1 MGLPKRRVSKSRRD
15 KRRTGKSLTASVH
28 FHLPGLRGAR
38 SSPPRL
44 SQLRLLQGAQSD
56 QDRRRIRKDGMTPH
70 DTRKNRPLAGLDL
83 ESRQMVLDTV
93 AQLKKRLLT
102 KERILEFDRKEIFPE
117 DVIREML
124 GPEIGLQLLMIPEA
138 YGGLGGGARD
148 SCAVTREMAKI
159 CLGITTAFFAIQ
171 LGADP
176 IMVGAT
182 EEQKQKWLGKIAAG
196 DALVAY
202 AVTEPDAGSNVAALK
217 TKADPVTDAS
227 GRITGYRINGNKQ
240 FISTG
245 GYADFITVLADAPE
259 GPTFFIM
266 EKDTAGFQRGKG
278 EEKHGIRASNTS
290 PLTFTDAFVP
300 VENLVGG
307 VPGQGLKQANE
318 VFGYTRLMVA
328 AMGLGAGEAALE
340 IAVPY
345 AKERIQFKTPL
356 SEKQGYTHKLIVPN
370 VVRLAAA
377 AAYIDEVAERLDAGE
392 KDLEVE
398 GSIAKWFATEAGNR
412 AAEDGIQA
420 LGGYGYI
427 NEYGVEK
434 IKRDVRITTIYEGTS
449 EIQQNIIS
457 TFRWK
462 KSRKTKGEFY
472 GAMAA
477 EMDQLEKARPGCG
490 GRFYALAARAL
501 NHLIGVADTRRLT
514 RQQILM
520 FDLADLMAHVE
531 VGVAV
536 ARRADALAAA
546 GDPQAERAALVARIF
561 AREVCEL
568 LGTQQP
574 ANSHRHRRD
583 RSRRRG
589 RLSGRDPLRRI
600 CRELPQPD
608 QGHGPAGR
616 HRFRTMTPGSA
627 TQGDRHAL

>member
-1 MGLPKRRVSKSRRD
+1 M
-15 KRRTGKSLTASVH
+15 ASD
-28 FHLPGLRGAR
+28 PIGG
-38 SSPPRL
+38 
-44 SQLRLLQGAQSD
+44 
-56 QDRRRIRKDGMTPH
+56 
-70 DTRKNRPLAGLDL
+70 NRPLAGLDI
-83 ESRQMVLDTV
+83 ESRQMILDTV

-102 KERILEFDRKEIFPE
+102 RERIIEFDRKEIFPE

-176 IMVGAT
+176 ILVGAT
-182 EEQKQKWLGKIAAG
+182 EQQKRKWLGKISTG
-196 DALVAY
+196 EALVAY

-217 TKADPVTDAS
+217 TKADPVIDAS
-227 GRITGYRINGNKQ
+227 GRIRGYRINGAKQ

-245 GYADFITVLADAPE
+245 GYADFITLLAQTPE
-259 GPTFFIM
+259 GPTFFIV
-266 EKDTAGFQRGKG
+266 EKDTPGYQRGKG

-290 PLTFTDAFVP
+290 PLIFTDVFVP

-340 IAVPY
+340 IAIPY
-345 AKERIQFKTPL
+345 AKQRIQFKTPL

-377 AAYIDEVAERLDAGE
+377 ESYIDEVSEKLDAGE

-398 GSIAKWFATEAGNR
+398 GAIAKWFATEAGNH
-412 AAEDGIQA
+412 AAEDCIQA

-427 NEYGVEK
+427 AEYGVEK

-462 KSRKTKGEFY
+462 KSRKSKGRFY
-472 GAMAA
+472 GEMAA
-477 EMDQLEKARPGCG
+477 EMDQLEKDCPGCG
-490 GRFYALAARAL
+490 GRYYALAARAL
-501 NHLIGVADTRRLT
+501 SHLIGVADTRRLT
-514 RQQILM
+514 RQQMVM
-520 FDLADLMAHVE
+520 FDLAELMAHVE
-531 VGVAV
+531 VGIAT
-536 ARRADALAAA
+536 ARKAQRLIAAN
-546 GDPQAERAALVARIF
+546 DPEAERATLVARIF
-561 AREVCEL
+561 ARHACEL
-568 LGTQQP
+568 FERNSLRILTGTGEIDDT
-574 ANSHRHRRD
+574 AVAVSLAEIRFSEFAGSCRNHIKDMD
-583 RSRRRG
+583 RLADIIFAR
-589 RLSGRDPLRRI
+589 
-600 CRELPQPD
+600 
-608 QGHGPAGR
+608 
-616 HRFRTMTPGSA
+616 
-627 TQGDRHAL
+627 

>member
-1 MGLPKRRVSKSRRD
+1 M
-15 KRRTGKSLTASVH
+15 
-28 FHLPGLRGAR
+28 
-38 SSPPRL
+38 L
-44 SQLRLLQGAQSD
+44 SQ
-56 QDRRRIRKDGMTPH
+56 
-70 DTRKNRPLAGLDL
+70 DTARTRTLAGLDP

-102 KERILEFDRKEIFPE
+102 KEKILEFDRKEIFPE

-148 SCAVTREMAKI
+148 SCAVTREMSKI

-176 IMVGAT
+176 IIVGAT

-196 DALVAY
+196 AALVAY
-202 AVTEPDAGSNVAALK
+202 AVTEPDAGSNVAAIK
-217 TKADPVTDAS
+217 TKAEPVADAS
-227 GRITGYRINGNKQ
+227 GRIVGYRINGNKQ

-245 GYADFITVLADAPE
+245 GYADFITILASTPE
-259 GPTFFIM
+259 GPTFFVM
-266 EKDTAGFQRGKG
+266 EKNTEGFQRGRG

-290 PLTFTDAFVP
+290 PLTFSDAFVP
-300 VENLVGG
+300 VENLIGG

-328 AMGLGAGEAALE
+328 AMALGAGDAALE
-340 IAVPY
+340 IAIPY

-356 SEKQGYTHKLIVPN
+356 SEKQGYTHKLIIPN

-377 AAYIDEVAERLDAGE
+377 EAYIDEVAERLDAGE
-392 KDLEVE
+392 RDLEVE
-398 GSIAKWFATEAGNR
+398 GSIAKWYATEAGNR
-412 AAEDGIQA
+412 AAEDCIQA

-427 NEYGVEK
+427 AEYGVEK

-462 KSRKTKGEFY
+462 KTRKTKGGYY

-477 EMDQLEKARPGCG
+477 EMEDLQKTHPACG
-490 GRFYALAARAL
+490 GKFFALAARAL
-501 NHLIGVADTRRLT
+501 NHLIAVADTNRLT

-531 VGVAV
+531 VGAAIARKAAV
-536 ARRADALAAA
+536 LAAA
-546 GDPQAERAALVARIF
+546 GDLHAERAALVARIF
-561 AREVCEL
+561 AYEVCQLFERNTVRIL
-568 LGTQQP
+568 TGTGGLD
-574 ANSHRHRRD
+574 AAAVVDSLSEIRFSEFAGSCRNLIKDMD
-583 RSRRRG
+583 RLADIVFG
-589 RLSGRDPLRRI
+589 R
-600 CRELPQPD
+600 
-608 QGHGPAGR
+608 
-616 HRFRTMTPGSA
+616 
-627 TQGDRHAL
+627 

>member
-1 MGLPKRRVSKSRRD
+1 M
-15 KRRTGKSLTASVH
+15 
-28 FHLPGLRGAR
+28 
-38 SSPPRL
+38 
-44 SQLRLLQGAQSD
+44 
-56 QDRRRIRKDGMTPH
+56 II
-70 DTRKNRPLAGLDL
+70 DTI
-83 ESRQMVLDTV
+83 RQMRN
-93 AQLKKRLLT
+93 RLFT
-102 KERILEFDRKEIFPE
+102 REKILEYDKNEIFPE
-117 DVIREML
+117 ETIREIL
-124 GPEIGLQLLMIPEA
+124 GPDIGLQLLFIPEA
-138 YGGLGGGARD
+138 YGGMGGGARD
-148 SCAVTREMAKI
+148 CCEVILEMCKI
-159 CLGITTAFFAIQ
+159 CLGIGTGFFAIQ
-171 LGADP
+171 LGSEP
-176 IMVGAT
+176 IIVGGA
-182 EEQKQKWLGKIAAG
+182 EEQKSKWLGQIAEG
-196 DALVAY
+196 NSLVAY
-202 AVTEPDAGSNVAALK
+202 AVTEAGAGSNLAALK
-217 TKADPVTDAS
+217 THAEPVKNDA
-227 GRITGYRINGNKQ
+227 GEVTGYVINGTKQ

-245 GYADFITVLADAPE
+245 GYADFITLLAKTPE
-259 GPTFFIM
+259 GPAFFVV
-266 EKDTAGFQRGKG
+266 EKGTPGFVQGKG

-290 PLTFTDAFVP
+290 PLSFTDVFVP
-300 VENLVGG
+300 ADHLIGG
-307 VPGQGLKQANE
+307 VPGMGMKHAGK

-398 GSIAKWFATEAGNR
+398 GSIAKWFATEAGNH
-412 AAEDGIQA
+412 AAEDCIQA

-462 KSRKTKGEFY
+462 KSRKTKGAFY

-477 EMDQLEKARPGCG
+477 EMEQLEKTRPGCG

-501 NHLIGVADTRRLT
+501 NHLIVVADTSRLT
-514 RQQILM
+514 RQQIVM

-531 VGVAV
+531 VGVAA
-536 ARRADALAAA
+536 ARRADVLAAD

-568 LGTQQP
+568 FERNSLRILAGTDGIDS
-574 ANSHRHRRD
+574 AAAAVSLAEIRFVEFAASCRNLIKDMD
-583 RSRRRG
+583 RLADIVFG
-589 RLSGRDPLRRI
+589 R
-600 CRELPQPD
+600 
-608 QGHGPAGR
+608 A
-616 HRFRTMTPGSA
+616 A
-627 TQGDRHAL
+627 